1 VEIIRTNEET
11 VEIRNIDTFFI
22 ELLRQIPDETDPGD
36 DKIARGRLFTK
47 PHDDP
52 EDELNEEWET
62 YVEPELRHLFQS
74 ATETVSQD
82 LKRFEKTKKG
92 EAGEDA
98 EYSLSIPVGHIER
111 WLNTLNQ
118 ARLCLAMRNRFT
130 DEELAADFSPIIN
143 SKRDMQLLQI
153 HIYGFLQEAFL
164 RELDR
169 DAETD

>member
-1 VEIIRTNEET
+1 MEIIRTNEET

-36 DKIARGRLFTK
+36 DKIAHERLYSK

-74 ATETVSQD
+74 ATETVSDD
-82 LKRFEKTKKG
+82 LKGFVKTG
-92 EAGEDA
+92 EEEEAG
-98 EYSLSIPVGHIER
+98 YSLSIPVKHLDQ

-118 ARLCLAMRNRFT
+118 ARLSLSIRNRFT
-130 DEELAADFSPIIN
+130 DEELAADFSPVIN

-164 RELDR
+164 RELD
-169 DAETD
+169 